1 MQHRT
6 PGDRTGSAIGPARRL
21 GVEAIGPYQFHRPTP
36 PSRSVQYGS
45 CSTRVSS

>member
-6 PGDRTGSAIGPARRL
+6 PGDRPGSAISPTRRL
-21 GVEAIGPYQFHRPTP
+21 GVEVIGPYQFHRPTP
-36 PSRSVQYGS
+36 QSRSVQYGR